1 MTKVKEIVERLRQ
14 DFPEDIASKGDP
26 AGMQIGSIDADV
38 TKVMTTLDVR
48 PQVVA
53 KAAKKAEKSK

>member
-38 TKVMTTLDVR
+38 TR
-48 PQVVA
+48 
-53 KAAKKAEKSK
+53 

>member
-26 AGMQIGSIDADV
+26 VGC
-38 TKVMTTLDVR
+38 
-48 PQVVA
+48 
-53 KAAKKAEKSK
+53 KSVQSH